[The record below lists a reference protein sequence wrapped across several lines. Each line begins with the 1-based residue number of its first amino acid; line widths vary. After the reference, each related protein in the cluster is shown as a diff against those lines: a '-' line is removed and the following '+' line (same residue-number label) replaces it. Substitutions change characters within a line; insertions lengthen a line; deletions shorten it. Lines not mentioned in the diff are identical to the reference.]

1 MTSAIIFCKLT
12 VQANNKL
19 LITYSDNKLLS
30 IDPCDITHTVFFK
43 TLYVILHNL
52 PCYFKKLNIKINKS
66 EERFVNFWSD
76 FNDNDYFYDTR
87 GYIRINYIKL
97 SIDKYLVGIPVKNGS
112 TVILHIYVN
121 INIK

>member
-1 MTSAIIFCKLT
+1 M
-12 VQANNKL
+12 
-19 LITYSDNKLLS
+19 
-30 IDPCDITHTVFFK
+30 
-43 TLYVILHNL
+43 ILNNL
-52 PCYFKKLNIKINKS
+52 PCYSKKLNIKINKS
-66 EERFVNFWSD
+66 DERFVNFWSD

-97 SIDKYLVGIPVKNGS
+97 SIDKCLVGIPVKNGS